1 MDTRNE
7 QSLVPFLS
15 TRFLIVGSD
24 LVVTRVFH
32 GPNRIYRHMKVE
44 VGFVFMLCHV
54 YPTSPSNVDA
64 FTPVLSRRVDG
75 QSRSSS
81 TFVTLTSVEGQDAKV
96 VLENSSL
103 RLFQPYT
110 AKETRLRRMRDRDVV
125 FVRWK
130 FMWHPRGWRRDADS
144 SGSDSRI

>member
-1 MDTRNE
+1 
-7 QSLVPFLS
+7 
-15 TRFLIVGSD
+15 
-24 LVVTRVFH
+24 
-32 GPNRIYRHMKVE
+32 MKVE

-64 FTPVLSRRVDG
+64 LAPVLSRRVDG

-130 FMWHPRGWRRDADS
+130 FM
-144 SGSDSRI
+144 